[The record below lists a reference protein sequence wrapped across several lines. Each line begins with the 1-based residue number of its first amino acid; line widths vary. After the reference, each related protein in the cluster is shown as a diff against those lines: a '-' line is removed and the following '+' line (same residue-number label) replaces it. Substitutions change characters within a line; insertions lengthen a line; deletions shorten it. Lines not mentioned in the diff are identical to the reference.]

1 MPETPANPPR
11 DVRMRGFQTRTPVTT
26 ALQWLDTAIDHWLAN
41 RNRQPNAPEVL
52 PLPQCC
58 GRVLAQDL
66 VSDIAVPGFER
77 AMMDGYAVRSED
89 LAAVSADHSVRLHVI
104 GESLPGRPFSGDVA
118 NGAAL
123 RIMTGAPFPAGANA
137 VVPAELTQQT
147 ADGHIL
153 ILAKVPPGKHVGR
166 VGEDIRSGERLLAAG
181 RKLRPQDVAAA
192 SSIGVRMLSVFQR
205 PRVRIVLT
213 GSELLP
219 AGSVPTGY
227 QITDSNGPL
236 LQSIVLRDAGL
247 QIPVEHIG
255 DDADRLRRVLAE
267 PTDVLLVSGGSS
279 VGQEDF
285 APRVLAEHGELAI
298 HGLAL
303 RPAAPTG
310 LGRCGSSLVFLL
322 PGNPVSCLCAGDL
335 FAGRALRRM
344 QGGSGVLPY
353 PRQTLTLGAAVTSA
367 AGRLDYVRVC
377 REGDRVFPLAA
388 SGAAMLGAAVRADG
402 FVWIAE
408 PHERCEVGDE
418 VEYFAYDS

>member
-1 MPETPANPPR
+1 MPETPANPPP
-11 DVRMRGFQTRTPVTT
+11 DVRMRGFQKRTPVTA
-26 ALQWLDTAIDHWLAN
+26 ALQWLDNALDDWLAD
-41 RNRQPNAPEVL
+41 RNRQVSAPEVL
-52 PLPQCC
+52 PIHECC

-66 VSDIAVPGFER
+66 VSNLAVPGFER

-89 LAAVSADHSVRLHVI
+89 LAAVSADHSARLVVI
-104 GESLPGRPFSGDVA
+104 GESLPGRPFAGDVA
-118 NGAAL
+118 CGGAV
-123 RIMTGAPFPAGANA
+123 RIMTGAPFPLGADA
-137 VVPAELTQQT
+137 VIPVELTQQT
-147 ADGHIL
+147 ADSHIL
-153 ILAKVPPGKHVGR
+153 ILGKVSPGKHVGR
-166 VGEDIRSGERLLAAG
+166 VGEDISKGERLLAAG

-192 SSIGVRMLSVFQR
+192 SSIGVRMLPVFQR

-219 AGSVPTGY
+219 AGSVPAGY

-236 LQSIVLRDAGL
+236 LQSIVLRDTGL
-247 QIPVEHIG
+247 QIPVEYIG
-255 DDADRLRRVLAE
+255 DDSDRLRQVLAE
-267 PTDVLLVSGGSS
+267 PTDILLVSGGSS

-310 LGRCGSSLVFLL
+310 LGRSGSSLVFLL

-344 QGGSGVLPY
+344 QGGSGGLPY
-353 PRQTLTLGAAVTSA
+353 PRQMLTLGAAVTSA
-367 AGRLDYVRVC
+367 AGRLDYVRVR

-388 SGAAMLGAAVRADG
+388 SGAAMLGTAVRADG

-408 PHERCEVGDE
+408 DRERCEVGDE